1 MEKANV
7 FNRFF
12 HSVFSPPDLLPP
24 TNFTASASANTN
36 CLSSIQLTPDEV
48 AEVLRNL
55 DPNKACGPDS
65 IPNRLLRNIADKI
78 GPSMCR
84 LFNLSLSYGIMPDN
98 CKLANITDVFKKDDP
113 TLSANYRPISLLS
126 TVSKVLERCVLNRCY
141 NHLPAQLYH
150 LQHGFLK
157 GRSTVTQLLEVYQD
171 ILNSVAG
178 GQEVDAIYLDL
189 SKAFDKVPHN
199 LLLTKI
205 EMCGISDPLLS
216 WFKSYLTGR
225 QQRVVI
231 DGSFSEWLPVTS
243 GVPQGSILG
252 PIMFLVYINDAP
264 DYICSSS
271 TIALFADDS
280 KLSRAIIQ
288 LGCGNNLQKGLDGLH
303 KWSRDWSMDFNGIKC
318 KVMHISKKKISSA
331 TNRNYTLDDRELE
344 SVPYITDLGIIVS
357 NNMSW
362 NRHIEAETVMR
373 TNRTLG
379 LLKRICKEMRD
390 PNIRKLL
397 YCALVRPKLEY
408 GSNLWSPYTS
418 KDRALLENTQRR
430 ATKVMLNYP
439 KNLTYKERLI
449 ELNLL
454 PLDYRREISDLI
466 SFSSPKST

>member
-1 MEKANV
+1 MLLSAVNEHIPNCTKRSVSDHPWIDTELLTLIKKKNRQRKKALKTKASTDVEKYQQLRHQTKQMISKGKKAHVTKLRDSLFENPKRFWSFIKTSTKINQKPTFLRDGREFIKDSVEKANV
-7 FNRFF
+7 FNRSF

-55 DPNKACGPDS
+55 DPNNACGPDS
-65 IPNRLLRNIADKI
+65 IPKRLLRNIADEI

-264 DYICSSS
+264 DYICPSS

-288 LGCGNNLQKGLDGLH
+288 LGCGNNLQKGLDGFH

-331 TNRNYTLDDRELE
+331 TNRNRVYT
-344 SVPYITDLGIIVS
+344 
-357 NNMSW
+357 
-362 NRHIEAETVMR
+362 
-373 TNRTLG
+373 
-379 LLKRICKEMRD
+379 
-390 PNIRKLL
+390 
-397 YCALVRPKLEY
+397 
-408 GSNLWSPYTS
+408 
-418 KDRALLENTQRR
+418 
-430 ATKVMLNYP
+430 
-439 KNLTYKERLI
+439 
-449 ELNLL
+449 
-454 PLDYRREISDLI
+454 
-466 SFSSPKST
+466 